1 MDFILATNNMKKL
14 AEMQRILSP
23 LGINVVTAKMLGI
36 TLPEVVED
44 GDTFEA
50 NAKIKAQS
58 ACKITGLP
66 AIADDS
72 GLCVDYLGGYPG
84 IYSAR
89 FANIEIHGDECV
101 DNEKNAD
108 DEDNNNLLLEKL
120 QGVAESDRTAYY
132 VCAISCIFPDGKE
145 ISVRGECHG
154 IIGFERDGNAGFGYD
169 PLFIINGKSF
179 GKYEGEEKDK
189 ISHRGKALR
198 SLAGELKKII

>member
-36 TLPEVVED
+36 ALPEVVED

-50 NAKIKAQS
+50 NAKIKAES

-72 GLCVDYLGGYPG
+72 GLCVDYLDGYPG

-89 FANIEIHGDECV
+89 FANIEVNGGKCV
-101 DNEKNAD
+101 DNEENAD
-108 DEDNNNLLLEKL
+108 DEENNDLLLKKL
-120 QGVAESDRTAYY
+120 DGVEEDKRSAYY
-132 VCAISCIFPDGKE
+132 VCAICCMFPDGKE
-145 ISVRGECHG
+145 ITVRGECHG
-154 IIGFERDGNAGFGYD
+154 CIGFERDGNEGFGYD

-179 GKYEGEEKDK
+179 GKYEGEEKDR
-189 ISHRGKALR
+189 ISHRGNALR
-198 SLAGELKKII
+198 KLVKELEKVI

>member
-50 NAKIKAQS
+50 NAKIKAES

-120 QGVAESDRTAYY
+120 QGVAENDRTAYY

-198 SLAGELKKII
+198 SLAEELKKII